1 MVYRKTA
8 KPFMIDQDRKRACA
22 TPRNS
27 LPQATRGGVVLQ
39 CLLQTARRR
48 RAPPAELPDFAAAR
62 QRTVQEQLSA
72 PGRDIKNRLVLDAI
86 ATVPRHEFVP
96 EPLRKFARY
105 LSPLSRAFRHEE
117 SVSLPGPEPCSGLRH
132 ALAAAPVAGK
142 DYEVLKVAHPT
153 SAPPGKVEVIEFF
166 WYQDRNSYLLEP
178 SIEAFVKKE
187 GDRIVFKRAAV
198 AVEDWCS
205 AHSVLHYSLVS
216 FGLGEKLM
224 LTVYDE
230 IQKKKNH
237 LLTWDELADFLATQ
251 GVDRRKFLLAQGSAN
266 EMALIEQGGKLRAI
280 TKSIISRPSS

>member
-1 MVYRKTA
+1 MRNLYR
-8 KPFMIDQDRKRACA
+8 
-22 TPRNS
+22 S
-27 LPQATRGGVVLQ
+27 LALSLVAG
-39 CLLQTARRR
+39 
-48 RAPPAELPDFAAAR
+48 FAH
-62 QRTVQEQLSA
+62 T
-72 PGRDIKNRLVLDAI
+72 
-86 ATVPRHEFVP
+86 
-96 EPLRKFARY
+96 
-105 LSPLSRAFRHEE
+105 
-117 SVSLPGPEPCSGLRH
+117 
-132 ALAAAPVAGK
+132 LAAAPVAGK

-205 AHSVLHYSLVS
+205 AHSVLYYSLVS

-266 EMALIEQGGKLRAI
+266 EMALIEQGGKLRGDYQIHYLPTLVVAGRYKI
-280 TKSIISRPSS
+280 GPVGNGPDGMATVLDYLVKQVQDKKL